1 MRTSVL
7 EITDYPS
14 LVDAVYEVVLGS
26 QEERGRFDVRFS
38 VGQKLLET
46 VLQSELKNTRFL
58 TDNRQ

>member
-1 MRTSVL
+1 VRTSVV

-58 TDNRQ
+58 TDNGQ

>member
-1 MRTSVL
+1 VRTSVV

>member
-1 MRTSVL
+1 MRTSVV